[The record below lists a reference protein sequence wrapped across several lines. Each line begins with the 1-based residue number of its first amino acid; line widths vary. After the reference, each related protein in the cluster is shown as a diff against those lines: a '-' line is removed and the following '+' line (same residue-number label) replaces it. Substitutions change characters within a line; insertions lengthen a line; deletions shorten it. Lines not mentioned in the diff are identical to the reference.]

1 MNNFYGFQPY
11 NPYVPNNYM
20 AMMNNANNNLQISYV
35 NGLTGA
41 KGYSVPPNTTIFLM
55 DSDAPQFYI
64 KTSDRNGMCT
74 IKAYKFEELQ
84 QDNAANMPE
93 KLDLSKYATKEEVA
107 EAIAA
112 AIKQNINVAP
122 ASSAQPIKNNSL
134 L

>member
-1 MNNFYGFQPY
+1 
-11 NPYVPNNYM
+11 
-20 AMMNNANNNLQISYV
+20 
-35 NGLTGA
+35 
-41 KGYSVPPNTTIFLM
+41 M

>member
-20 AMMNNANNNLQISYV
+20 AMSGAMSNNNLQISYV

-41 KGYSVPPNTTIFLM
+41 KGYSLPPNTTIFLM

-74 IKAYKFEELQ
+74 IKSYRFEELQ
-84 QDNAANMPE
+84 ENGGADTQKIDMS
-93 KLDLSKYATKEEVA
+93 LYATKEELNNMVNGLLEQIQKA
-107 EAIAA
+107 T
-112 AIKQNINVAP
+112 QNA
-122 ASSAQPIKNNSL
+122 KGGL

>member
-1 MNNFYGFQPY
+1 MVLCFSET
-11 NPYVPNNYM
+11 
-20 AMMNNANNNLQISYV
+20 NNNLQISYV

>member
-20 AMMNNANNNLQISYV
+20 AMSGAMSNNNLQISYV

-41 KGYSVPPNTTIFLM
+41 KGYSLPPNTTIFLM

-74 IKAYKFEELQ
+74 IKSYRFEELQ
-84 QDNAANMPE
+84 ENGGADTQKIDM
-93 KLDLSKYATKEEVA
+93 SMYATKEELNNMVA
-107 EAIAA
+107 NLLEKIQKDIASVQSN
-112 AIKQNINVAP
+112 KGG
-122 ASSAQPIKNNSL
+122 L